1 MSRFLSYAPE
11 QAYLLPPT
19 LTPDFEQTIGDLL
32 RLAEQSRTAHMCAER
47 AHFGCQCMIV
57 SDWLVGH
64 GHEVLHIDAEGPTR
78 PHRLTSEARMV
89 DGRMIYRGSQLF

>member
-1 MSRFLSYAPE
+1 MAISVLCSRASVFASA
-11 QAYLLPPT
+11 QVNA
-19 LTPDFEQTIGDLL
+19 DFEQTIGDLL

-47 AHFGCQCMIV
+47 AHFGRQRMIV
-57 SDWLVGH
+57 SDWLVGC